1 MSDEG
6 ARALGLDPGG
16 ITAWMAARTTVD
28 PPLRFARITGG
39 LSNLTFDMRDGA
51 GRHWVLRRPP
61 LHGVQQSA
69 HDMQREHRIM
79 AALSPS
85 AVPVPPMVGLCEDEA
100 VTGAPFFVMDYVDGL
115 VMGDAEVVAG
125 ATDERL
131 RTRASAALVD
141 TLAALHRVDPD
152 AVGLGDLGRRERYC
166 ARQLKR
172 WSGQWQKVRTRDI
185 PEIMQAHDRLAADI
199 PPQDRTAIVHGD
211 YRIDN
216 VIVDRDG
223 DVAAVVDWE
232 LCTLGDPLADLGML
246 WVYWQDPDDDLAALP
261 QTVTKLPGFARKT
274 DLVDRYARV
283 SGSDLAEFE
292 FYIALAY
299 WRLAII
305 LEGVYSRFSAGAYG
319 DIPARVRGFEHSVP
333 ELAVAALEATERSGR

>member
-1 MSDEG
+1 MSDEA

-16 ITAWMAARTTVD
+16 ITTWMAARTSVD

-39 LSNLTFDMRDGA
+39 LSNLTFDMRDAA

-61 LHGVQQSA
+61 LRGVQQSA

-79 AALSPS
+79 AALAPSP
-85 AVPVPPMVGLCEDEA
+85 VPVPPMVGLCEDEA

-115 VMGDAEVVAG
+115 VMGDAQTVAG
-125 ATDERL
+125 ATDERM

-141 TLAALHRVDPD
+141 TLAALHAVDAD

-166 ARQLKR
+166 GRQLKR
-172 WSGQWQKVRTRDI
+172 WSGQWHKVRTRDI
-185 PEIMQAHDRLAADI
+185 PEIMQAHDRLEADI
-199 PPQDRTAIVHGD
+199 PPQVRTTIVHGD

-216 VIVDRDG
+216 VIVDHDG

-246 WVYWQDPDDDLAALP
+246 WVYWQDPEEDLAALP
-261 QTVTKLPGFARKT
+261 HTVTRLPGFARKA

-283 SGSDLAEFE
+283 SGCDLAEFE
-292 FYIALAY
+292 FYIALGY

-305 LEGVYSRFSAGAYG
+305 LEGVYSRFSSGAYG
-319 DIPARVRGFEHSVP
+319 DMPSRVRDFEHSVP